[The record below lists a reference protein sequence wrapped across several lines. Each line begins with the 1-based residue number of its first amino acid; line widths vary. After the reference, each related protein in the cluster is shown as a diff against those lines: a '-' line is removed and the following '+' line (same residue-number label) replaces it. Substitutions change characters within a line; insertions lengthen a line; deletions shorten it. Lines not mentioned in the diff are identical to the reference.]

1 MERKRQDT
9 GDGDG
14 ARLIDGLRAGDEGC
28 FDAVYRSYFRPLCSY
43 ASQYVSSHH
52 AEELVQDTMMWLWE
66 NRAAIVPELSL
77 RSLLFTIVRNKS
89 INRISHNRVKHRVHG
104 AMADKFAARFDDPDI
119 YMDND
124 LADAFSRAIDR
135 LPAEFRAA
143 FLASR
148 VEGLT
153 HNDIA
158 MRLGMSRQIVNYR
171 IGCALRILRDELRDY
186 LPVVF
191 ALLSAFF
198 TWPI

>member
-1 MERKRQDT
+1 MERKLYCT
-9 GDGDG
+9 GEGDN

-43 ASQYVSSHH
+43 ASQYVAPHH

-89 INRISHNRVKHRVHG
+89 LNRISHNRVKQRVHG
-104 AMADKFAARFDDPDI
+104 AMADKFAARFDDPDL

-124 LADAFSRAIDR
+124 LTEVFSRAVDR

-153 HNDIA
+153 HKDIA
-158 MRLGMSRQIVNYR
+158 MRIGMSRQIVNYR

-186 LPVVF
+186 LPAVL
-191 ALLSAFF
+191 ALLQLFF
-198 TWPI
+198 Q